1 MTSDAERWHVNAST
15 GSMAELWKELRLYF
29 RGRIC
34 NSGDA
39 EDLVSTTWLAAGRT
53 FQGRATLRTYLYAIA
68 RRLVFEYYRR
78 VRRRPW
84 IFLDREDPENLIDD
98 DMALEIEE
106 RIDADRN
113 DRIEA
118 DRLRRAVAKIPVP
131 FREVIEMVLQGY
143 SHVEIAEL
151 RGVNYNTVRSRFVRG
166 KKHLIALL
174 ENDESEGSEDE
185 SDKPD
190 ED

>member
-1 MTSDAERWHVNAST
+1 MTSDAERWHVSANTS
-15 GSMAELWKELRLYF
+15 SIVDLWEELRLYF
-29 RGRIC
+29 RGRIR

-53 FQGRATLRTYLYAIA
+53 FQGRTKLRTYLYAIA
-68 RRLVFEYYRR
+68 RRLVFEYFRR

-84 IFLDREDPENLIDD
+84 IFLEREDPEKLIDD
-98 DMALEIEE
+98 LDLEIED
-106 RIDADRN
+106 RIDADRK

-118 DRLRRAVAKIPVP
+118 DRMRRAVAKVPVP
-131 FREVIEMVLQGY
+131 FREIVELVLQGY
-143 SHVEIAEL
+143 SHVEIAEVL
-151 RGVNYNTVRSRFVRG
+151 GVNYNTVRSRYVRG

-174 ENDESEGSEDE
+174 ETDDSEGPKDE